1 MYEPGPFEEFDE
13 QLVEENDDPWRRL
26 IVSEGTCAMGE
37 SLEILW
43 SMDKLGN
50 LRKLIHFLYVSA
62 TERDPIQI
70 ANIREFVQK
79 LDDSDAVWT
88 EDQIRNLGNLVH
100 SVENDDLPAILED
113 NQPATSNNVMVDFK
127 TPTRTVE
134 INDAG
139 AYFSMKIVKKIGIT
153 PMPNYASMQDQEL
166 NDLLDTHGIRPMGR
180 KRAIEMLTKIYEST
194 HPIVNGSQTP
204 TRHEVYNHIRK
215 LNEKVEKKP
224 KQTRKRVQP
233 PANEQPDGQSSSTT
247 NQPTEQEA
255 TTTLEGMT
263 KYILDFLRLPEK
275 QQLYNEILCFQTFML
290 DRLLKE
296 FQPVLRDN
304 AIPKTSFL
312 RILDHLHITYS
323 EPRDATAGYYN

>member
-13 QLVEENDDPWRRL
+13 QLAEENDDPWRRV

-43 SMDKLGN
+43 TMDKISN
-50 LRKLIHFLYVSA
+50 LRKFIHFLYVS
-62 TERDPIQI
+62 TTKRDPIGI
-70 ANIREFVQK
+70 ANIRELVEK
-79 LDDSDAVWT
+79 LEDSDAVWT
-88 EDQIRNLGNLVH
+88 EDQIRNLVH
-100 SVENDDLPAILED
+100 SVESDDLPEILEN
-113 NQPATSNNVMVDFK
+113 NQPATSKDVEVDFK
-127 TPTRTVE
+127 TPTRIVE

-139 AYFSMKIVKKIGIT
+139 AYFSMKIVKKNGVT
-153 PMPNYASMQDQEL
+153 PMPNYMSMQDQEL

-180 KRAIEMLTKIYEST
+180 KRAIEMLTKIYEAT
-194 HPIVNGSQTP
+194 HPIVNGAQTP

-215 LNEKVEKKP
+215 LDEKVEKKS
-224 KQTRKRVQP
+224 KQTRKRLQP
-233 PANEQPDGQSSSTT
+233 AANEQTDGQSSTT
-247 NQPTEQEA
+247 NNQPTEQEV

-263 KYILDFLRLPEK
+263 RYILDFLRLPEK

-290 DRLLKE
+290 DRLMKE

-323 EPRDATAGYYN
+323 EPRDATAGYYY